1 MNKLFFSIL
10 TLISLGVVAQDNTM
24 VNDANAQKRTLTA
37 GFTGIKVS
45 DGIDLYLN
53 QGNEE
58 SVAVSASEEKYRE
71 KLKSEVVDG
80 VLRIYY
86 DNKGL
91 NWSNEKKQLKAYVSF
106 KSLNKLHASE
116 GADVLLSGSMDI
128 TELEMS
134 FTSGAHFKGKI
145 NGGSLTVD
153 QNSGSNIEVSGNATK
168 LKVGVSSGAMFK
180 GYDLTTEFC
189 EAKASSGGGVR
200 ITIARELSAK
210 ANSGGGIK
218 YKGEG
223 IIKNVNISSG
233 GSVKKG

>member
-1 MNKLFFSIL
+1 M
-10 TLISLGVVAQDNTM
+10 
-24 VNDANAQKRTLTA
+24 
-37 GFTGIKVS
+37 
-45 DGIDLYLN
+45 
-53 QGNEE
+53 
-58 SVAVSASEEKYRE
+58 
-71 KLKSEVVDG
+71 
-80 VLRIYY
+80 
-86 DNKGL
+86 
-91 NWSNEKKQLKAYVSF
+91 
-106 KSLNKLHASE
+106 
-116 GADVLLSGSMDI
+116 LSGSMDI

-233 GSVKKG
+233 CTFCYLFYW